1 MSQSSNSLR
10 FKVVIP
16 ARYGSTRLPGKP
28 LLAIAGKPMVQHVYE
43 RALESGA
50 EEVWIATDDE
60 RIVEAAEG
68 FSANVRMTSSEHRS
82 GTDRIGEVAKGQGW
96 SDDAIVVNL
105 QGDEPLMPQRL
116 VHQAAAGLNDNP
128 EAVMSTLAARIHTT
142 AELFDP
148 HVVKVVTDARGFAHY
163 FSRAPIPWD
172 RDAFAV
178 TTEELPERSEHYR
191 HIGLYAY
198 RVGYLDT
205 YAGLEPCQLEEMESL
220 EQLRVIWHGDR
231 IFVAEAL
238 ELPGHGVDT
247 AADLERVAAL
257 MVGSA
262 ATSAADRPG

>member
-1 MSQSSNSLR
+1 MSTSSKSHH

-16 ARYGSTRLPGKP
+16 ARYGSSRLPGKP
-28 LLAIAGKPMVQHVYE
+28 LLHLAGRPMVQHVYE
-43 RALESGA
+43 RAQESGA

-60 RIVEAAEG
+60 RIAEAAEG
-68 FSANVRMTSSEHRS
+68 FGANVRMTSNEHRS
-82 GTDRIGEVAKGQGW
+82 GTDRIGQVARELGW
-96 SDDAIVVNL
+96 GDDEIVVNL
-105 QGDEPLMPQRL
+105 QGDEPLMPAAL
-116 VHQAAAGLNDNP
+116 VHQVAAGLDDNP

-148 HVVKVVTDARGFAHY
+148 HVVKVVADARGFAHY

-178 TTEELPERSEHYR
+178 TTEELPERSEHFR

-198 RVGYLDT
+198 RVGYLDA
-205 YAGLEPCQLEEMESL
+205 YAKLDPCHLEEMESL

-231 IFVAEAL
+231 IYVAEAT

-247 AADLERVAAL
+247 EADLERVAAL
-257 MVGSA
+257 MKASGSE
-262 ATSAADRPG
+262 GG